1 MDVSMISDLPDMIQ
15 LAIMACDRPPKAI
28 ATDIECS
35 VSAIYE
41 AVRGTRQIPAKVM
54 RDFSQTNLLAAASMA
69 LQATGLK
76 CFFGYR
82 KGDRHIQSRLVELK
96 MYDKQADEAMHSLP
110 EMLFNKNTRAELSE
124 EDLNDLILAITK
136 MVERDNVSFNLMME
150 LDVKYQLNL
159 ADLMQKKETALA
171 ATSTASSS
179 KNIIKHH
186 HYSIQEI

>member
-41 AVRGTRQIPAKVM
+41 AVKGTRQIPAKVM

-110 EMLFNKNTRAELSE
+110 ELLFDKNSRIDLSE
-124 EDLNDLILAITK
+124 EEVQELIHAVLK

-159 ADLMQKKETALA
+159 TELMQKGIKKETACA
-171 ATSTASSS
+171 GTHTVS
-179 KNIIKHH
+179 KTKNLTYKL
-186 HYSIQEI
+186 YQV